1 MTNEMTD
8 PRNPLD
14 QDIVRDIETL
24 APQVVDWRRDFH
36 RHPELAFK
44 EQRTS
49 AAVRGFLEAHG
60 IDVRAC
66 GGATGLRGVLKG
78 PAGGPIVAL
87 RADMDALPVTE
98 ETDHGFRSEAPGVMH
113 ACGHDGHMAI
123 LMGAAHILSAR
134 RASLKG
140 DVVFLFQ
147 PSEEAY
153 PGGAPGMIADGALD
167 GVSRVFGLHLWQPM
181 PSGVVG
187 IRPGPM
193 MAQSDEFEV
202 VVHGKGG
209 HASQPHLTVDPVLV
223 ASHLVVASQ
232 TIVSRSIDPV
242 AAAVVSFTTI
252 HGGHAFN
259 ITPGGVTLTGT
270 VRTFEPEV
278 QRTVK
283 ARLAQICEHTGLAAG
298 ATVDL
303 KYTDGYPP
311 LVNDP
316 AMVDVAT
323 RMAAR
328 EIGAERVRIIPPC
341 MGGEDFAY
349 YLQRVPGA
357 FFMLG
362 IGDNRPY
369 PHHSSR
375 FDIDESVL
383 PVGVRLLTALALGF
397 E

>member
-1 MTNEMTD
+1 
-8 PRNPLD
+8 
-14 QDIVRDIETL
+14 VRDIEAL
-24 APQVVDWRRDFH
+24 APELVAWRRDFH
-36 RHPELAFK
+36 RHPELAFQ

-49 AAVRGFLEAHG
+49 AVVRSFLEAHG
-60 IDVRAC
+60 IEVRAC

-78 PAGGPIVAL
+78 PAGGPVSAL
-87 RADMDALPVTE
+87 RADMDALPVAE
-98 ETDHGFRSEAPGVMH
+98 ETDHGFPSETPGVMH
-113 ACGHDGHMAI
+113 ACGHDGHMSI
-123 LMGAAHILSAR
+123 LMGAARILSAHR
-134 RASLKG
+134 GLLKG

-147 PSEEAY
+147 PSEEKY
-153 PGGAPGMIADGALD
+153 PGGAPGMIEDGALD
-167 GVSRVFGLHLWQPM
+167 GVSRVFGLHLWQPL

-187 IRPGPM
+187 TRPGPM

-202 VVHGKGG
+202 VVRGKGG
-209 HASQPHLTVDPVLV
+209 HASQPHLTVDPVLA
-223 ASHLVVASQ
+223 ASQLVVAAQ
-232 TIVSRSIDPV
+232 AVVSRNTDPI

-259 ITPGGVTLTGT
+259 IIPDSVTLTGT
-270 VRTFEPEV
+270 VRTFEPQV

-283 ARLAQICEHTGLAAG
+283 ARLAEVCEHTGRAVG
-298 ATVDL
+298 ANVEL

-323 RMAAR
+323 GIAAR
-328 EIGAERVRIIPPC
+328 EFGADRVRAIPPS

-349 YLQRVPGA
+349 YLQRAPGA

-369 PHHSSR
+369 PHHSSH

-383 PVGVRLLTALALGF
+383 PTGVRLLTAIAVGLQ
-397 E
+397 